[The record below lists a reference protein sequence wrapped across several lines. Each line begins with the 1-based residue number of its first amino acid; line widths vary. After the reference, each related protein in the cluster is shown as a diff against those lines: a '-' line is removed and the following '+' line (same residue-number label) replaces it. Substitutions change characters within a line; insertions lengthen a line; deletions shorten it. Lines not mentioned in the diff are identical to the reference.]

1 MKSVDDV
8 VRDCVLDDDVEFDEI
23 ELYKFKGESK
33 ELCADNLIDMGDEY
47 NANSEIGLRGCG
59 SFPVATYE
67 LMGPEQYAKAGFD
80 CAHHVDETVLVIVI
94 EAEVSLSEYLFS
106 GKYL

>member
-8 VRDCVLDDDVEFDEI
+8 VRDYVLDDDVEFDEI

-33 ELCADNLIDMGDEY
+33 ELCMDNLIDIGDEY

-59 SFPVATYE
+59 RFPVADYE

-80 CAHHVDETVLVIVI
+80 CTHHDNETILVIVV
-94 EAEVSLSEYLFS
+94 EAEVDICDYLFS